1 MKKHFLWS
9 SLRTC
14 SVVLLAVLCTRA
26 HARSPHDESQTASAR
41 AEIPAAE
48 LLQPKELEQLLRSS
62 GGEKPLILQVGS
74 HVLYAEAHIPGSEYI
89 GAAGQDAGLQA
100 LQERVKGLERSQ
112 FIILY
117 CGCCPWTKCPNIHP
131 AYQQLHVLGFTKVK
145 VLYLATNFGTDWVNK
160 GYPVAKG
167 R

>member
-1 MKKHFLWS
+1 MKKHLLLTS
-9 SLRTC
+9 VKTC
-14 SVVLLAVLCTRA
+14 AVAILAILCTGA
-26 HARSPHDESQTASAR
+26 HAQPPRDASQIASAR
-41 AEIPAAE
+41 AEIPAEE
-48 LLQPKELEQLLRSS
+48 LLQPEELEQILRASS
-62 GGEKPLILQVGS
+62 GEKPLLLQVGS
-74 HVLYAEAHIPGSEYI
+74 HVLYAEAHIPGSEYV

-117 CGCCPWTKCPNIHP
+117 CGCCAWNKCPNIRP
-131 AYQQLHVLGFTKVK
+131 AYQQLHDLGFARVK
-145 VLYLATNFGTDWVNK
+145 VLYLATNFGTDWVSK

>member
-131 AYQQLHVLGFTKVK
+131 AYRQLHVLGFTRVK